1 MTATG
6 IVGVLTRSAQV
17 SLLQHWKATFA
28 RFAPDMSVHIH
39 HSNGT
44 NDAATAAADADVIIT
59 TSGMLLQDRSAPLR
73 QRKLWRVIIDEA
85 HLVSNPK
92 TAVFQALAALRCTHV
107 WCITGT
113 PIQNSCGDLRALMRM
128 CGVPWAQL
136 PRKEALGAA
145 AEAGCSE
152 EAVLRMISKQLLLRR
167 LKEDVFKFSLPPEK
181 QVVES
186 IKAEQEHELA
196 SISNSSNKNSSCSLA
211 PPPPKCIHSVR
222 VTLSPAEK
230 KMQVHPNINTDI
242 VFCLMLLRKVR
253 SRRKAVA
260 AASQGWRAEE
270 RWGYAEGSAEAQDY
284 MRLRCDG

>member
-1 MTATG
+1 ML
-6 IVGVLTRSAQV
+6 VGALTRSAQV

-28 RFAPDMSVHIH
+28 RFAPDMCVHIH

-44 NDAATAAADADVIIT
+44 NDHDTAADDADVIIT
-59 TSGMLLQDRSAPLR
+59 TSGMLLQDRSASLR

-113 PIQNSCGDLRALMRM
+113 PIQNSCGDLRALLRM
-128 CGVPWAQL
+128 CGVAWAQL

-145 AEAGCSE
+145 AAAGCSE

-167 LKEDVFKFSLPPEK
+167 LKEDVFRFSQPPE
-181 QVVES
+181 QLAVHS
-186 IKAEQEHELA
+186 IKGGQEHALA
-196 SISNSSNKNSSCSLA
+196 SSNNGSNSSSCCLA
-211 PPPPKCIHSVR
+211 PPPPKFIHAVR

-230 KMQVHPNINTDI
+230 KMHVHPNINTGI
-242 VFCLMLLRKVR
+242 LLCLML
-253 SRRKAVA
+253 RRQV
-260 AASQGWRAEE
+260 
-270 RWGYAEGSAEAQDY
+270 
-284 MRLRCDG
+284 